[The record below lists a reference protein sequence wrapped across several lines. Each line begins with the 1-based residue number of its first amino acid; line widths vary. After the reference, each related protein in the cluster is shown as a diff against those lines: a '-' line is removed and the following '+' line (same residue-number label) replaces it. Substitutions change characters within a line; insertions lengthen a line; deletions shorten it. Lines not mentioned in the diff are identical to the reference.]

1 MSERTKKILFAVF
14 FVSFS
19 IGMGYLLFTLFFR
32 ARAPQV
38 VVTTPEEQVAGQLK
52 PAGAG
57 TPQGTTPT
65 AAPGA
70 FPEAEVVP
78 ETAVPEQLPPT
89 ESRVLL
95 LQDTV
100 TQAVTPSSDGN
111 GARFY
116 NPEDGRFYKVNPDGS
131 ITLLG
136 DKQFFNVEQV
146 DWGNQKDHAILEF
159 PDDTK
164 VYYDFEQQKQVVL
177 PKHWS
182 EFEFAQNDQ
191 KVAAKSMGIDPENRF
206 LITSKPDGTEARA
219 IEALGEN
226 ADLAHIS
233 WSPSGQIVGY
243 AFTGE
248 AQSGDLQQEVLFVG
262 QNHENFKSIIA
273 PGADFLPNWSLSGKQ
288 ILFSTWSPAS
298 SGKPNLWVTSG
309 DPATMGAGRRNI
321 NIQTWADKCVW
332 ADESNIYCGV
342 PQNLPEDAGLQRQQ
356 FNTLPDDVYHINLK
370 TGVSEKI
377 STEDQ
382 THPITNPVLNRDQS
396 KLIFSD
402 SGSGKLYSYDLK

>member
-1 MSERTKKILFAVF
+1 MTERTKKIIFAVF
-14 FVSFS
+14 FISFS

-32 ARAPQV
+32 ARAPQAPA
-38 VVTTPEEQVAGQLK
+38 TTPEEQATGQL
-52 PAGAG
+52 PRAGTG
-57 TPQGTTPT
+57 TPQGTPTPDE
-65 AAPGA
+65 PGTL
-70 FPEAEVVP
+70 PEAGGTPDAGISEAPPEV
-78 ETAVPEQLPPT
+78 T
-89 ESRVLL
+89 SRVRL
-95 LQDTV
+95 LQDSV
-100 TQAVTPSSDGN
+100 TQAVTPSPDGN

-116 NPEDGRFYKVNPDGS
+116 NPEDGRFYKVNADGS
-131 ITLLG
+131 ITLIS
-136 DKQFFNVEQV
+136 DKQFFNVENV

-159 PDDTK
+159 PDETK

-182 EFEFAQNDQ
+182 EFEFSQNDS

-206 LITSKPDGTEARA
+206 LITTKPDGTEARA
-219 IEALGEN
+219 LEALGEN

-243 AFTGE
+243 SFTGE

-273 PGADFLPNWSLSGKQ
+273 PGADFLPNWSPSGKQ
-288 ILFSTWSPAS
+288 IMFSVWNPAS

-309 DPATMGAGRRNI
+309 DPGSLGSGRRNI

-332 ADESNIYCGV
+332 ADESNLYCGV

-356 FNTLPDDVYHINLK
+356 FAALPDDVYHINLK
-370 TGVSEKI
+370 SGVSRKI
-377 STEDQ
+377 STDEQ

-402 SGSGKLYSYDLK
+402 SQSGKLYSYDLK